1 MKLLV
6 IGNRARTEKYLP
18 NLGITRE
25 VEIVVVERGASNAE
39 ILAAASDA
47 DFIMADAI
55 APVDAELIAHMP
67 NLKLIHSEGVAFNL
81 FDCDA
86 ATERGIYVCNNRGVN
101 AVAVAEQTI
110 LLMLGLCKH
119 VCAGDAAVRGGRQI
133 NMKESLMVQGIEEI
147 YGSTIG
153 LLGFGDIAREVALR
167 AHAFGANVL
176 YNKRSPLSPED
187 EERFHA
193 RYAPVDELLAASD
206 FVSIHVPVT
215 PQTEGMANSEF
226 FAKMKDGSY
235 LINTARG
242 EIVDNE
248 ACIEALKSGKLA
260 GAGFDTV
267 APEPVK
273 LDNPLLN
280 LPEELQERVLFS
292 PHIGGVT
299 TNMFKRAHTMIW
311 ENIARVVAG
320 EEPVNIVNR

>member
-6 IGNRARTEKYLP
+6 IGDKERTEKYLP
-18 NLGITRE
+18 DVAITRE
-25 VEIVVVERGASNAE
+25 TEIVVAQRGASNE
-39 ILAAASDA
+39 ELLALASDA

-55 APVDAELIAHMP
+55 APVDAELIAAMP
-67 NLKLIHSEGVAFNL
+67 NLKLIHSEGVGFNF
-81 FDCDA
+81 FDCNA
-86 ATERGIYVCNNRGVN
+86 ARERGIDVCNNRGVN
-101 AVAVAEQTI
+101 AIAVAEQTM
-110 LLMLGLCKH
+110 LLMLAICKH
-119 VCAGDAAVRGGRQI
+119 ARLGDTAVRSGTQI
-133 NMKESLMVQGIEEI
+133 NVKESLMVQGIDEI

-153 LLGFGDIAREVALR
+153 LIGFGDIAREVAKR

-176 YNKRSPLSPED
+176 YNKRSPLSTED

-193 RYAPVDELLAASD
+193 HYAELDEMLAVSD
-206 FVSIHVPVT
+206 FVSIHVSVT
-215 PQTEGMANSEF
+215 PQTEGMVNAEF
-226 FAKMKDGSY
+226 FVKMKDGSY

-267 APEPVK
+267 APEPVQ
-273 LDNPLLN
+273 LDNPMIN
-280 LPEELQERVLFS
+280 LPKELQDRVFFS

-299 TNMFKRAHTMIW
+299 TNMFKRAHVMIW

-320 EEPVNIVNR
+320 ERPINVVN